1 MDNLEKVK
9 YFYEHITSN
18 HLLNELP
25 EYIADNCTVRI
36 GEDIIPVGIEGMK
49 QHMVDVRKTY
59 PDLKMTIIRQYAD
72 GDMIIS
78 EFLMEGTHQGEWLG
92 MKPTGKKLRM
102 TGVDIDK
109 IVDGKIVE
117 HGGAVNT
124 FEALFNAEIIKPA

>member
-92 MKPTGKKLRM
+92 IKPTGKKLRM